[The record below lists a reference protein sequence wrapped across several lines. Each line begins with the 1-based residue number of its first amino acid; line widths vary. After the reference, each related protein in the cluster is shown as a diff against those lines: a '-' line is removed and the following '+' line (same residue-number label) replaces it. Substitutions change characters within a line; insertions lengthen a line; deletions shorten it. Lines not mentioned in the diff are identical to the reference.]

1 MLTRL
6 QRGRITGVE
15 GRLALLQGLLGAAGF
30 AAETLAEVLVIG
42 TIGPA
47 WMPVGLAG
55 AAMISLSLTTV
66 LARRPAGPRRLAG
79 VAGAAVVIG
88 AIVWSGL
95 FWAPML
101 AAFAFLLVSRPLRDS
116 LGVAFGNLVAA
127 RYDTQAAKKA
137 FPRLAAT
144 GQVGAI
150 CAGLTLPVL
159 LRLGGARA
167 AVIAWPLLALAALSV
182 AWRLPT
188 VLADGGAAARGAT
201 PTGERPA
208 ATLRRS
214 PLLRS
219 LAIAAMLA
227 VATAAALGL
236 AAAQTLSRA
245 IPDAARLASV
255 YSIIGAI
262 CSMAVLAVQAL
273 GLPVLLR
280 RIGTARAAAIPP
292 TLAMAA
298 AASVVAA
305 GGLVTGVA
313 AQASRL
319 TVRPALQT
327 PMEDILLG
335 LLPVGERAVGRAW
348 LRGAA
353 VPVAG
358 LVSSLLLAALAA
370 LGAGPRIV
378 AGLAFVTASGGLAVA
393 LVVRRQH
400 RRAALALARSGD
412 LRAGRATLPAFGGV
426 DASVTEEI
434 VRRLATS
441 EDDERLLLVS
451 LLADL
456 DPAAAANAV
465 AALLPHTPPTLTI
478 ALLGALAERHAPGV
492 ALLPHAPLLLTSP
505 QPAVRRAAL
514 AALDAALDTAAVAPL
529 LDDPDDETALLAASW
544 LLARDPG
551 RGDAR
556 ARLLTLARSG
566 PDGVRAAAAPLVAR
580 VDAGALI
587 PLLADPIIAVRRAA
601 AMAAGDLAAPP
612 ADLAGALL
620 TAARD
625 GATAVRAAA
634 VAALERSGEAATAAL
649 VAALDDPAP
658 AVRAAAA
665 TTLMDGGAARADS
678 LAKHLPPAHGWGRA
692 AGLAI
697 LAHWTPWRWR
707 AALLA
712 EEGVGLAGL
721 AHLAAARGTLGEPH
735 GPAGSLLRR
744 DVDDAIAGGL
754 ARWAECLV
762 ITDGDGAAR
771 IIRQGLESEEPL
783 VRAHAQEALE
793 AVRSPTMARQ
803 VMGLYAPSAPMLP
816 AAAAVALDLFAAGAS
831 DWRHDLIAAAA
842 GEGPNLP
849 APSCPTDDLIQR
861 RDGTMLSLVERAT
874 LLRGVPPF
882 ADLSS
887 EQLRLLAG
895 VVEEIEI
902 AAGETL
908 VHAGAEG
915 DHLYVVVAGE
925 IVLEERRGTSGSVA
939 RIGTL
944 GPGAALGEDA
954 VFDGGTHVLNATAQ
968 TDCQLLKLE
977 RSVLLSLLDEQPA
990 LARTLIAWL
999 SARLRETTGKLAE
1012 RTRARPRSVIDLLDK
1027 MDDSRR

>member
-227 VATAAALGL
+227 VATAAA
-236 AAAQTLSRA
+236 
-245 IPDAARLASV
+245 
-255 YSIIGAI
+255 
-262 CSMAVLAVQAL
+262 
-273 GLPVLLR
+273 
-280 RIGTARAAAIPP
+280 
-292 TLAMAA
+292 
-298 AASVVAA
+298 SVVAV

-412 LRAGRATLPAFGGV
+412 LRAGRAALPAFGGV